1 MAEVVLYVYDM
12 TKTDGHDA
20 QNFAIVQTN
29 KLLKDGISFG
39 GIFHTAVQIY
49 GNDEWA
55 YGYRKNGTGVFSC
68 PAGKNPSYT
77 LHEKITLGRTEC
89 SHSKVNKMIKELSDS
104 WPGNKYNIVSKNSN
118 HFSNELLERL
128 GVPKLPSWVNRV
140 TNIADAAK
148 DAVGTVLKAK
158 DEALKRV
165 MNPVNFAFGSGSKKS
180 SSAKSVKATPCD
192 FNININFISENFR
205 VSAPDMYNEEDTGP
219 DNNQPVK
226 AIEGPNA
233 TIPIIEEVAD
243 DDEPVINKDDD
254 KSDVIHSD
262 DEPAVIHKD
271 DGPTS
276 TVIHTDNKPVPMH
289 A

>member
-12 TKTDGHDA
+12 TKSGNGHDA
-20 QNFAIVQTN
+20 HNFSIVQMN

-55 YGYRKNGTGVFSC
+55 YGYRNKGTGVFNC

-77 LHEKITLGRTEC
+77 LREKIVLGRTEC
-89 SHSKVNKMIKELSDS
+89 SPSKVNKMLKELSDS
-104 WPGNKYNIVSKNSN
+104 WPGNKYNIVSRNSK

-148 DAVGTVLKAK
+148 GAAGTLLKAK

-165 MNPVNFAFGSGSKKS
+165 MNPIDFAFGSGSKKS
-180 SSAKSVKATPCD
+180 SSAKSVKAAPCE
-192 FNININFISENFR
+192 FNININFFTENFK
-205 VSAPDMYNEEDTGP
+205 VSAPELHNEEDIEP
-219 DNNQPVK
+219 DNHPNEPVIL
-226 AIEGPNA
+226 AIEGPNNDV
-233 TIPIIEEVAD
+233 IPIVEEPADD
-243 DDEPVINKDDD
+243 DDEPVVHKDEGPSSIVIDHTDD
-254 KSDVIHSD
+254 KPV
-262 DEPAVIHKD
+262 
-271 DGPTS
+271 
-276 TVIHTDNKPVPMH
+276 PVPMH

>member
-12 TKTDGHDA
+12 TKSGNGHDA
-20 QNFAIVQTN
+20 HNFSIVQMN
-29 KLLKDGISFG
+29 KLLKEGINFG

-55 YGYRKNGTGVFSC
+55 YGYRSKGTGVFNC

-77 LHEKITLGRTEC
+77 LREKIILGRTEC
-89 SHSKVNKMIKELSDS
+89 SPSKVNKMLKELSDS
-104 WPGNKYNIVSKNSN
+104 WPGNKYNIVSRNSK

-148 DAVGTVLKAK
+148 GAAGTLIKAK

-165 MNPVNFAFGSGSKKS
+165 LNPIDFAFGSGSKKS
-180 SSAKSVKATPCD
+180 TSAKSVKATPSE
-192 FNININFISENFR
+192 FNINISFFTENFK
-205 VSAPDMYNEEDTGP
+205 VSAPDIHNEEDNIGP
-219 DNNQPVK
+219 VVQ
-226 AIEGPNA
+226 AIEEGPNDV
-233 TIPIIEEVAD
+233 IPIVEEPADDDDDD
-243 DDEPVINKDDD
+243 DDEPVI
-254 KSDVIHSD
+254 
-262 DEPAVIHKD
+262 HKD
-271 DGPTS
+271 EGSSS
-276 TVIHTDNKPVPMH
+276 TVIDKPVPMH